1 MANANIS
8 AIQVTNTFD
17 EWRVATNDLIQDR
30 NILRNKTYV
39 KDESDL
45 QLANGA
51 LTLSRSTG
59 GVLLTITGSGGALV
73 GGTTTTSDLTVQDDA
88 SVANNLTVSGNVIA
102 SGNVSISKNTVIS
115 GELSVTSNV
124 TVNTDKFTVLASNGL
139 TTINGVLS
147 VSNTVS
153 DNTKILGGNDV
164 ILFSSSSNNIN
175 LGFGTSNIRIGDTS
189 GTVFARG
196 KLNVAGELNVS
207 SALNV
212 TGVATLK
219 SNANVDGSLLV
230 LADANVS
237 GNIFVNG
244 KTTLN
249 GNSWIRNRLDGDNA
263 FFDYLTVNNA
273 IIAPTPVA
281 VVTIEYFVVA
291 GGGSG
296 GGGFV
301 ESLSGAPAFSVSYGG
316 AGGGGGAGGV
326 VKGIKT
332 VTTNTVLT
340 VTVGAGASNAAAI
353 PNFPPYTAGPTPNPS
368 YYWEIQAVNGA
379 NSEFDGEIAV
389 GGGAGATAASFV
401 GAHAANTGGSGGGGR
416 MVAYQSVSPA
426 SPSYPAV
433 PAQYNMMIAGALGY
447 GGQGFGGGAGVT
459 NDYTGTSPGGLFADA
474 SKMQSGG
481 GGGGAGGE
489 GNSWRKD
496 IAPLGPSNEFAGA
509 LVNRNTLYGR
519 GGEGIY
525 NNFTGSLI
533 AYGGGGGGGKNGSP
547 GRQNPGSPGPFYENI
562 PGGTGGGGGGGRYA
576 NNYIQGNGLPG
587 ETNKGGGGGGAADVS
602 QIRFYSTTSPYA
614 ETPWV
619 PGASGAFWTTGGSGG
634 SGVVIL
640 RYLSY
645 YANAVTTGSP
655 TYNLVGNYRV
665 YTFTGSGT
673 IKIPTL

>member
-249 GNSWIRNRLDGDNA
+249 GNSWIRKRLDGDNA

-281 VVTIEYFVVA
+281 VVPIEYFVVA

-296 GGGFV
+296 GGGRV
-301 ESLSGAPAFSVSYGG
+301 ETLAGAPAWVVDYGG

-332 VTTNTVLT
+332 VSTNTVLT

-353 PNFPPYTAGPTPNPS
+353 PNFPPYTAGATPNPS
-368 YYWEIQAVNGA
+368 YVWYIQAVNGA

-389 GGGAGATAASFV
+389 GGGAGATGAPFV
-401 GAHAANTGGSGGGGR
+401 GGYAANTGGSGGGGR
-416 MVAYQSVSPA
+416 MIAFQ
-426 SPSYPAV
+426 PSYPSIGTQFNV
-433 PAQYNMMIAGALGY
+433 MIAGALGY

-459 NDYTGTSPGGLFADA
+459 NDGLLAATSA
-474 SKMQSGG
+474 MQSGG
-481 GGGGAGGE
+481 GGGGASGE

-496 IAPLGPSNEFAGA
+496 IAPLGPSNEFSGT
-509 LVNRNTLYGR
+509 LVSRNNLYGR

-525 NNFTGSLI
+525 NNFTGSLV

-547 GRQNPGSPGPFYENI
+547 GRQNPGSIDGPFYENI
-562 PGGTGGGGGGGRYA
+562 PGGSGGGGGGGQYA
-576 NNYIQGNGLPG
+576 NNYIQGDGRPG
-587 ETNKGGGGGGAADVS
+587 GTNKGGGGGGGADLS
-602 QIRFYSTTSPYA
+602 QIKWYSTTSPYA
-614 ETPWV
+614 ETPFT
-619 PGASGAFWTTGGSGG
+619 PGGGVNGAFWTTGGSGG
-634 SGVVIL
+634 SGVVVL